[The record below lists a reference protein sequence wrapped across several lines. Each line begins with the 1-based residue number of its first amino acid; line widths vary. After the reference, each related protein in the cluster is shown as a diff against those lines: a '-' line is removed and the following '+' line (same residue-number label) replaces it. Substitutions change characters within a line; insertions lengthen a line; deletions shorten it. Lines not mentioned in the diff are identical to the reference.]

1 MSTEFP
7 AINGRRLSHA
17 SLEAK
22 LAGALYTG
30 FKSLNFD
37 DSLTPGRVGGTHPVK
52 EGATIGE
59 YDANCNYEM
68 LKQHAAVLR
77 KALAALAD
85 DGLSYGTVL
94 FDLFASYVENGDVHT
109 IEVRQCRIMKIEDGS
124 SQGPDGM
131 TEKHT
136 LFLTQPILRDGL
148 PLIAAAQR

>member
-1 MSTEFP
+1 MSTESP

-22 LAGALYTG
+22 LAGILYTG

-37 DSLTPGRVGGTHPVK
+37 DSLTPGLVGGTHPVK
-52 EGATIGE
+52 EGDTLGE
-59 YDANCNYEM
+59 YAANCNYEI
-68 LKQHAAVLR
+68 LVQHAIPLR
-77 KALAALAD
+77 AALAAKAD
-85 DGLSYGTVL
+85 DGLSYGTVK
-94 FDLFASYVENGDVHT
+94 FDLFASYAENGAVHT
-109 IEVRQCRIMKIEDGS
+109 IEVRQCRIMKIEDGT

-136 LFLTQPILRDGL
+136 LFLTQPILRDGF